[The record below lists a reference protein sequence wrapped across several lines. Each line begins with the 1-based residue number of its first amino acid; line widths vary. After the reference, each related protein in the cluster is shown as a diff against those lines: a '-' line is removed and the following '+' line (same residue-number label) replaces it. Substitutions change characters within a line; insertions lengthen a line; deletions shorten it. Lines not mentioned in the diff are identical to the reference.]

1 MKRLVFLLSFLMII
15 VQALAQNGEIYG
27 MVTDESN
34 NPFPGVVVKVTQNG
48 LIKGG
53 TTTEDDGTYSIKPL
67 SLGSYDIEFS
77 TMGYA
82 KKQVTNVILSSATSV
97 KVNAKMLLA
106 NCMSLQA
113 VVVTSRPPVVHRV
126 TSISSHDLTVV
137 ANRELVNLA
146 STGANVYQSRSGSGL
161 SIRGGRANSSVYMVD
176 GVMIQG
182 SPNQALATVSNN
194 ESYRKLAEND
204 FKNVK
209 ANPLSTMSI
218 DVDHASYANIRRML
232 NDGYRPPADAVR
244 IEEMVNYFEYN
255 YPQPEAKDPISMT
268 TELIE
273 CPWNS
278 KNMLLKIGLQAKT
291 VDTKHLPPAN
301 IVFLIDV
308 SGSMESEDKLPL
320 LKSAFMLLTDQL
332 RAQDKVS
339 IIVYA
344 GNSGM
349 VLPPTSGA
357 DKAKIKDVLSRLEAG
372 GSTAGGAGIQL
383 AYKVAVENFIKGGN
397 NRVVLATD
405 GDFNVGITNDA
416 DLEKLVTSE
425 KEKGVF
431 LSCLGFGEGN
441 YKDAR
446 MELLAD
452 KGNGNYNYIDN
463 LDEAKKTLVKEFG
476 GTIFTIAKDVKTQIE
491 FNPEKVK
498 GYRLIGYE
506 NRVLNTEDF
515 KDDKKDAGD
524 LGSGHSVT
532 IMYELVPAK
541 SMSKDVRPVG
551 DLKYQKVFID
561 ADPAKADELATIKF
575 RYKAPDENVSKEL
588 EHIVYA
594 DVQDEASISLDTRFS
609 ASVALFGMLLS
620 DSKYLR
626 SGDYSKVLALAN
638 SSLGEDKESYR
649 KEFVGLVEKAKKVI
663 R

>member
-113 VVVTSRPPVVHRV
+113 VIVTSRPPVVHTV
-126 TSISSHDLTVV
+126 KSISSHDLTVV
-137 ANRELVNLA
+137 ANRELANLA
-146 STGANVYQSRSGSGL
+146 STGANVYQYRSGSGL

-357 DKAKIKDVLSRLEAG
+357 DKSTIKDVLSRLEAG

-383 AYKVAVENFIKGGN
+383 AYKVAVENFIQGGN

-463 LDEAKKTLVKEFG
+463 LEEAKKTLVKEFG

-532 IMYELVPAK
+532 ILYELVPAK

-561 ADPAKADELATIKF
+561 ADPAKANELATIKF

-594 DVQDEASISLDTRFS
+594 DVHDEASISLDTRFS

-649 KEFVGLVEKAKKVI
+649 KEFVGLVEKAKGKI
-663 R
+663 K

>member
-1 MKRLVFLLSFLMII
+1 MKILVFLLSFLMII

-67 SLGSYDIEFS
+67 SLGSYDLEFS

-113 VVVTSRPPVVHRV
+113 VVVTSRPPVVRRV

-532 IMYELVPAK
+532 ILYELVPAK

-561 ADPAKADELATIKF
+561 ADPTKADELATIKF

-594 DVQDEASISLDTRFS
+594 DVHDEASISLDTRFS

-620 DSKYLR
+620 DSKYVR
-626 SGDYSKVLALAN
+626 SGNYSEVLALAN

-649 KEFVGLVEKAKKVI
+649 KEFVGLVEKAKKVK
-663 R
+663 

>member
-113 VVVTSRPPVVHRV
+113 VVVTSRPSVVHRV
-126 TSISSHDLTVV
+126 TSISSHDLNVV
-137 ANRELVNLA
+137 ANRELANLA
-146 STGANVYQSRSGSGL
+146 STGANVYQYRSGSGL

-357 DKAKIKDVLSRLEAG
+357 DKSTIKDVLSRLEAG

-383 AYKVAVENFIKGGN
+383 AYKVAVENFIQGGN

-463 LDEAKKTLVKEFG
+463 LEEAKKTLVKEFG

-532 IMYELVPAK
+532 ILYELVPAK

-649 KEFVGLVEKAKKVI
+649 KEFVGLVEKAKGKI
-663 R
+663 K

>member
-48 LIKGG
+48 LLKGG

-126 TSISSHDLTVV
+126 TSISSHDLNVV
-137 ANRELVNLA
+137 ATKELANLA

-176 GVMIQG
+176 GVLIQG
-182 SPNQALATVSNN
+182 SPIHALATVSNN

-232 NDGYRPPADAVR
+232 NDGYRPPTDAVR

-463 LDEAKKTLVKEFG
+463 LEEAKKTLVKEFG

-532 IMYELVPAK
+532 ILYELVPAK

-594 DVQDEASISLDTRFS
+594 DVHDEASISLDTRFS

-649 KEFVGLVEKAKKVI
+649 KEFVGLVEKAKGKI
-663 R
+663 K